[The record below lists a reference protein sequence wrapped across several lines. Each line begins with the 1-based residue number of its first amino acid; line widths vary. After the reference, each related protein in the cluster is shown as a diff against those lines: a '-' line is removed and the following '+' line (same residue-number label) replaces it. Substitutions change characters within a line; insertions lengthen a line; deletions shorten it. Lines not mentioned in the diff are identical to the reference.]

1 MTSRIEDYALIG
13 DCHGA
18 GLVSRDG
25 SLDWLCV
32 PRFDSSACFAAILGD
47 ERNGRW
53 QIGPASKVVAKRRAY
68 RDHTL
73 VLETIFETD
82 TGEVAV
88 IDCMPA
94 ESPSVSVVRVVEGR
108 RGRVDMQMDL
118 RIRFEYGS
126 VVPWV
131 ESEPGKLSAIAGADR
146 LVLRTPVTLKGEDDF
161 RTSAA
166 FSVAEGERVPFVMSF
181 HASYLPE
188 PDALEADHAIATT
201 EAHWTAWTAK
211 SNYKGKWFDAVQ
223 RSLVVLK
230 ALTYKPSG
238 GMVAAPSTSLPE
250 KLGGVRNWDY
260 RYCWL
265 RDASIT
271 LNSLMACGYLD
282 EAHAWRNWLLRA
294 IAGDPAQLQI
304 MYGVTGSRR
313 VTETELQ
320 WLPGHEGSKP
330 VRIGN
335 GAHGQR
341 QLDVFGELMDAMHL
355 CRVHDIEGSSWSLE
369 CNLLGFL
376 ESEWRLPDEGIW
388 EVRGPKQHFTHSKVM
403 AWVAFDRAVK
413 AIEQFGHEGPL
424 ERWQQIRSEL
434 HEQICEQG
442 FSVKKQAFAQAYGS
456 EELDASLLLIPLV
469 GFLPP
474 SDPRVQSTLAA
485 IEKELVTGAFVAR
498 YRTQTD
504 LDHLP
509 EGEGAFLPCSF
520 WYVQNLALQGRH
532 EEAERLFEELLGARN
547 DLGLLA
553 EEYDPREKRQL
564 GNFPQAFS
572 HLALIDCAHALFVPK
587 KSCADRRGAERAAK

>member
-1 MTSRIEDYALIG
+1 MTSKIEDYALIG

-18 GLVSRDG
+18 GLVSRDC

-32 PRFDSSACFAAILGD
+32 PRFDSSASFAAILGD
-47 ERNGRW
+47 AQHGRW
-53 QIGPASKVVAKRRAY
+53 QLCPVGKVVTKRRAY

-82 TGEVAV
+82 GGEVAV

-94 ESPSVSVVRVVEGR
+94 ESSAVSVVRVVEGR

-131 ESEPGKLSAIAGADR
+131 ESKSDGLSAIAGADR
-146 LVLRTPVTLKGEDDF
+146 LVLRTPVKLTGEQDF

-166 FSVAEGERVPFVMSF
+166 FTVAAGERVPFVMSF

-188 PDALEADHAIATT
+188 PEPFEADQAIART
-201 EAHWTAWTAK
+201 EARWTAWTAK

-230 ALTYKPSG
+230 ALTYAPSG

-250 KLGGVRNWDY
+250 RLGGQRNWDY

-282 EAHAWRNWLLRA
+282 EASAWRNWLLRA

-304 MYGVTGSRR
+304 MYGVTGNRR
-313 VTETELQ
+313 VTETELP
-320 WLPGHEGSKP
+320 WLPGYENSRP

-335 GAHGQR
+335 GAQMQR

-355 CRVHDIEGSSWSLE
+355 CRVHGIEGGSWSLE
-369 CNLLGFL
+369 CNLLAFL

-424 ERWQQIRSEL
+424 ERWQQVRSEL
-434 HEQICEQG
+434 HEQICRQG
-442 FSVKKQAFAQAYGS
+442 FSEKRNAFTQAYGS
-456 EELDASLLLIPLV
+456 DALDASLLLIPLV
-469 GFLPP
+469 GFLPA
-474 SDPRVQSTLAA
+474 SDPRVQGTLSA
-485 IEKELVTGAFVAR
+485 IESELVQGAFVAR
-498 YRTQTD
+498 YRTQTGV
-504 LDHLP
+504 DHLP

-520 WYVQNLALQGRH
+520 WYVQNLALQGRR
-532 EEAERLFEELLGARN
+532 EQAEQLFEELMAVRN

-553 EEYDPREKRQL
+553 EEYDPRERRQL

-572 HLALIDCAHALFVPK
+572 HLALIDCAHALFAPEE
-587 KSCADRRGAERAAK
+587 SSAQRRGERAAR